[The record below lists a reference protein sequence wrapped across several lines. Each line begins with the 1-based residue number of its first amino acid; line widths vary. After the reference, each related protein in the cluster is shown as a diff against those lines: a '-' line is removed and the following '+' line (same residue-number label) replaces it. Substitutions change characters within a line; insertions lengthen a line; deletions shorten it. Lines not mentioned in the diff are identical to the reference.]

1 MRLLIDVGNTQVK
14 YVSQATETSSPLS
27 DIVYLDY
34 QEFKA
39 RVAQGGFSQISEVIL
54 ANVSGK
60 EMHDVIE
67 QWASTRQIAFKS
79 VASEAFAF
87 GVKSSYE
94 DQPERLGVDRWLALI
109 GAKKLYPSQNLVIVD
124 AGTAMTIDILDTQ
137 GQHLGGW
144 IMPGVETL
152 FNSLLTRTQ
161 SIVATPKVTADLSFG
176 TDSSSGLNHGSWA
189 MTIGA
194 VKEAIIQADK
204 LLTLDKILITGGNGG
219 QIANLI
225 NDRCYLE
232 PKLIFEGLSCFG
244 AINSEHL

>member
-34 QEFKA
+34 QDFKT
-39 RVAQGGFSQISEVIL
+39 RLAQGFFSHISEVIL
-54 ANVSGK
+54 ANVCGK
-60 EMHDVIE
+60 EMHDVIQ
-67 QWASTRQIAFKS
+67 QWASNRQIVFKS

-87 GVKSSYE
+87 GVKSSYQQ
-94 DQPERLGVDRWLALI
+94 QPERLGVDRWLALI
-109 GAKKLYPSQNLVIVD
+109 GAKQLYPLQNLLIVD
-124 AGTAMTIDILDTQ
+124 AGTAMTIDILDAQ

-144 IMPGVETL
+144 IMPGVQTL

-161 SIVATPKVTADLSFG
+161 SIVATPKVAADLSFG

-204 LLTLDKILITGGNGG
+204 LLTLDKILITGGNGS
-219 QIANLI
+219 QISKLI
-225 NDRCYLE
+225 SDSCYLE
-232 PKLIFEGLSCFG
+232 PKLIFEGLSCFQ
-244 AINSEHL
+244 AVSTAHL